1 MAETDTS
8 QSNTNI
14 VYLRT
19 NVGIKQIPT
28 IDYITAGN
36 QSLDDYLK
44 KDNAEATYLKISDA
58 KTTYTTFTWVS
69 DNYLQKTDP
78 GEASTSDQQEFLYY
92 GNLDV
97 FQEDFKQDK
106 LQNGYYTSL
115 SPWNLTFTKNP
126 YDSTVKYLN
135 GVELTDGVTYLIDS
149 QSFTPPKSGIY
160 YLKYDSNS
168 STDEKIQFLNTTTA
182 SYQVEISNSNFYSEK
197 MPMDKVHPD
206 KNLYILSGI
215 FLQGGQKYQ
224 CYDNDKNTTSNTVK
238 KDGIY
243 DIFYNADS
251 TTTFYRY
258 SYKTKIKISS
268 ETSNAGLPSSQV
280 FKALVEGNNVQ
291 IFTSTGSYKLKKS
304 GENVYIIYQADIQ
317 QHNSGNTPLNPVKG
331 QIFAEKQADGLVWKG
346 CTDPENETWDAYPF
360 TLENKDIDNLF
371 K

>member
-8 QSNTNI
+8 QSNPNI

-44 KDNAEATYLKISDA
+44 KDKAEATYLKISDA
-58 KTTYTTFTWVS
+58 QTTYTTFTWVS

-97 FQEDFKQDK
+97 FKEDFKNSK
-106 LQNGYYTSL
+106 LENGYYTSL

-126 YDSTVKYLN
+126 YDSTIKYLN
-135 GVELTDGVTYLIDS
+135 GVELTGGVTYLIDS
-149 QSFTPPKSGIY
+149 KQYTPQNNGIY
-160 YLKYDSNS
+160 YLKYGTDGVYGIAS
-168 STDEKIQFLNTTTA
+168 SYYINIE
-182 SYQVEISNSNFYSEK
+182 SSSFYSEN
-197 MPMDKVHPD
+197 MPMDKAHSD

-224 CYDNDKNTTSNTVK
+224 CYDNGTNTTFNIVK

-251 TTTFYRY
+251 QTTFYQY
-258 SYKTKIKISS
+258 SYKTKIKISADS
-268 ETSNAGLPSSQV
+268 DVGLPSSQI
-280 FKALVEGNNVQ
+280 FKALVEDNNIQ

-304 GENVYIIYQADIQ
+304 GDIIYTIYQADIQ
-317 QHNSGNTPLNPVKG
+317 QHDSGYQPLNPVKG
-331 QIFAEKQADGLVWKG
+331 QIFAEKQDDKSLVWKG
-346 CTDPENETWDAYPF
+346 CIDEDGTWDAYPF
-360 TLENKDIDNLF
+360 TLENDDIDNLF